1 MHVVRADLHL
11 DAMPLRSD
19 DGGVQ
24 RAVAVGLGGRD
35 VVLETPRHHRIAA
48 VQQAERVVAVAQ
60 RADNH
65 TEGHDVGKL
74 RSEEHTSELQSL
86 MRISYAVFCLKKKKP
101 QDNQTALIQ
110 QNTTWTHQKNT
121 DLNS

>member
-35 VVLETPRHHRIAA
+35 VVLETPRHHRIAT

-74 RSEEHTSELQSL
+74 FKGDVLALRSEEHTSALHSL
-86 MRISYAVFCLKKKKP
+86 MRISYAVFCLKKQKK
-101 QDNQTALIQ
+101 N
-110 QNTTWTHQKNT
+110 NTK
-121 DLNS
+121 

>member
-35 VVLETPRHHRIAA
+35 VVLETPRPHRIAT

-65 TEGHDVGKL
+65 TEGHGVGQLLKGDVLALHLEPYGIRSAERRVGKACVSQC
-74 RSEEHTSELQSL
+74 RSGWSPYT
-86 MRISYAVFCLKKKKP
+86 
-101 QDNQTALIQ
+101 
-110 QNTTWTHQKNT
+110 
-121 DLNS
+121 